1 MKCRGM
7 VVESENYA
15 PGWAATVD
23 GKPAPIYEAYTALR
37 GVVVEAGVHRIEMR
51 YKPRSVIGGGLATLA
66 AFIGALGF
74 CVIPRPGWKHARS

>member
-1 MKCRGM
+1 M

-37 GVVVEAGVHRIEMR
+37 GVVVEAGVHKIEMR
-51 YKPRSVIGGGLATLA
+51 YRPGSVIRGAAATLS
-66 AFIGALGF
+66 AFLGALLLS
-74 CVIPRPGWKHARS
+74 VIPRFRRWRQR